1 MNSETP
7 QDDSFQQQP
16 DFRDSEARSIENSTL
31 GCEDTNSV
39 SSEFTSH
46 EATDPTT
53 PTQRRILLPLIL
65 FAFTCL
71 STFWSG
77 SVGLNGIVAFSSIGD
92 FFDVFVTASWQDGL
106 TYMAA
111 VMGILLAHEMGHFLM
126 TLRHRIPAS
135 LPFFIPMPLP
145 PIGTM
150 GAVIAMQGSKADR
163 KQLFDIGIAGPIAG
177 LVIAIP
183 VLCVGIYLAK
193 PDYSI
198 FSQPLITNLLISV
211 IRPDLTGKS
220 LGMNP
225 LLMAGWVGLLI
236 TGLNMLPISQLD
248 GGHVAYAL
256 FRRKAHYL
264 AHAFLFMAIAFVVY
278 SGQTAWVL
286 MLSLV
291 VLMGINHPQTADDD
305 VHMGAARKFLGYAS
319 LAIPILCFPPY
330 PFKFD

>member
-16 DFRDSEARSIENSTL
+16 DFRDGEARSIENSTL

-77 SVGLNGIVAFSSIGD
+77 SVGLYGIVAFSSIGD